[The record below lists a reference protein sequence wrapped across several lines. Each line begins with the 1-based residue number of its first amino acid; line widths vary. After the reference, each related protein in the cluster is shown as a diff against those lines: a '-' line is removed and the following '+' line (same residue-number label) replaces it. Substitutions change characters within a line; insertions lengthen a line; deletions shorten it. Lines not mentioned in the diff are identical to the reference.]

1 MRIGLFTD
9 DYHPRVDGVVV
20 YIDAI
25 SKILTKLGHE
35 VYIICPKYPGHNQ
48 SKGKVIRVSSYD
60 PLPFSKLTSRMM
72 VTNRKTL
79 KTIKDLDL
87 DVIHAHTQAGANF
100 TAYMVA
106 KENGTKLIT
115 TMHTTYHP
123 LIDVYPGV
131 TLVAVVMG
139 NFLALRYYHD
149 TKAFR
154 SLLTFPFP
162 LKKRIAYWTDI
173 YIKSVL
179 DHSDLVITNSNHAKA
194 YVEDF
199 GSTTETEIIRNGVD
213 RSWFKPATKKT
224 QHPKILHFVLTSRL
238 SGEKR
243 QEVAI
248 KALAR
253 LISKGHEYRLTL
265 VGGGPMRKN
274 YEKLIKSLG
283 IDEYV
288 TITGEV
294 ERESVKAALD
304 EADVALFTSYHFDT
318 DPLAV
323 MEYLAMGLPVI
334 YCDENFEDMFL
345 KGAAIKSGRDAGSFA
360 RAMEDLILNPE
371 QLKRMSK
378 LARESSRKHDIYE
391 KVKKLERVY
400 GSVLSTKSD

>member
-20 YIDAI
+20 YVDAI

-35 VYIICPKYPGHNQ
+35 VYIVCPKYPGHEQ
-48 SKGKVIRVSSYD
+48 SEGNVVRVSSYD

-79 KTIKDLDL
+79 KAVKELNLDI
-87 DVIHAHTQAGANF
+87 IHAHTQAGANF
-100 TAYMVA
+100 TAYMAA
-106 KENGTKLIT
+106 KEHDTKLIT

-139 NFLALRYYHD
+139 NFLALRYYRD
-149 TKAFR
+149 GKAFR

-162 LKKRIAYWTDI
+162 LKKKIAYWTDN

-179 DHSDLVITNSNHAKA
+179 DHSDLVITNSTHAKA

-199 GSTTETEIIRNGVD
+199 GSNTEMEIVSNGVD
-213 RSWFKPATKKT
+213 RSWFKPTTKNTYSSK
-224 QHPKILHFVLTSRL
+224 PLRFIITSRL

-253 LISKGHEYRLTL
+253 LIKKGRKCELVL
-265 VGGGPMRKN
+265 VGGGPMRRS
-274 YEKLIKSLG
+274 YEKLIMSLG
-283 IDEYV
+283 ISKQV
-288 TITGEV
+288 IIIGEV
-294 ERESVKAALD
+294 ERENVKVALD
-304 EADVALFTSYHFDT
+304 EADIALFTSYHFDT
-318 DPLAV
+318 DPLAI
-323 MEYLAMGLPVI
+323 MEYLAMGLPVV
-334 YCDENFEDMFL
+334 YCDENFEGMFL
-345 KGAAIKSGRDAGSFA
+345 KGAAVKSGKEVESFA
-360 RAMEDLILNPE
+360 RVMEDLTGNPE
-371 QLKRMSK
+371 KLKMMSE
-378 LARESSRKHDIYE
+378 LARESSKKHDIYE
-391 KVKKLERVY
+391 KVKELERVY
-400 GSVLSTKSD
+400 IKALKTK